1 MEKGSRMISPEEIGH
16 VVALSRQWADRSPDR
31 ILFERSD
38 LDPQVR
44 SQVALQVSLL
54 DKMAKKIPH
63 FLECGGYIPR
73 RVNFEQ
79 CSSEPA
85 ARYKQ
90 RLLSPSDRILDMTG
104 GLGIDTAAMASVT
117 RHSEVLEIEPEMALA
132 LEYNLSVLLPPGR
145 AMVTG
150 GDALAR
156 LDHTLLDGI
165 TLVYAD
171 PARRDM
177 AMSRRAGSA

>member
-16 VVALSRQWADRSPDR
+16 VVALSRQWADRPPDR

-79 CSSEPA
+79 CSSELA
-85 ARYKQ
+85 AEYKQ
-90 RLLSPSDRILDMTG
+90 RFLSPSDRILDMTG
-104 GLGIDTAAMASVT
+104 GLGIDTAAMASVI
-117 RHSEVLEIEPEMALA
+117 RHSEILEIEPAMAQA
-132 LEYNLSVLLPPGR
+132 LEYNLSVLLPPG
-145 AMVTG
+145 V
-150 GDALAR
+150 R
-156 LDHTLLDGI
+156 LSPAGTPSPSSITLCSTASRLSTPIRHDGI
-165 TLVYAD
+165 WRTPV
-171 PARRDM
+171 
-177 AMSRRAGSA
+177 GG